1 MTSTQKVRSNV
12 CVRLVIVR
20 TLRGAVIKSKR
31 MNSEAQLGT
40 PGPFEVRLEPSSP
53 FFSASDKTHETLG
66 SPAQGSVDSE
76 PAAPLHVTRQTDE
89 VPRRRYECSNYEI
102 CLGLAASLNWES
114 FTCRGCSGAT
124 NQNLLWRARLTARKD
139 TVAAKLLR
147 AEPITPLTSPTP
159 SAKRHSSVSVP

>member
-1 MTSTQKVRSNV
+1 MYIHIHILT
-12 CVRLVIVR
+12 CVYTYLRLLLVLSCLFNLLIVFSFGY
-20 TLRGAVIKSKR
+20 T
-31 MNSEAQLGT
+31 
-40 PGPFEVRLEPSSP
+40 SSP